1 MLRLRTELAALLG
14 GLLVAASASPVQAL
28 ERLALRVP
36 FLQTSITVNLGKA
49 RSADELIRS
58 SPDLLELQSASHGA
72 VLGVLQQ
79 LFFLPLPL
87 QTRGFLRGSTGQ
99 PLLEQALAAAT
110 HFVDLQGV
118 EIDTTGRMLTQ
129 ALNRAERQGSPHI
142 LGFLQ
147 ELPGE
152 EASLDLS
159 RVVDVANRLKANLE
173 QGVALVD
180 AGPSAT
186 VDPSLRATLSGRWSR
201 DVLQFSV
208 PHRTESLKL
217 IVLLPEQPNGRLV
230 VISHG
235 LWDEPESF
243 EGWAEVLAEHGYT
256 VLLPEHPGSD
266 YHQQQLMLAGD
277 RPPPGPEELRRRPLD
292 VIALIDAVQ
301 DRRILGS
308 RRLNTDAV
316 GVVGHSWGA
325 TTTLQLAGGVPTDRK
340 LSRRCR
346 DFNDPERNISWVLQ
360 CSWLSG
366 IQTAGL
372 VDHRVKAAVA
382 VSPPLRLLFEP
393 TGISSLSAKVLLVS
407 GDRDWVVPSGPEA
420 IRPMRETG
428 AARFGHR
435 LVLVGGADHF
445 SLRRG
450 RGHAR
455 PALVG
460 PMILSWL
467 NEQLAL
473 PDAAPF
479 SAVGWGDEQVPMV
492 DASAHL

>member
-36 FLQTSITVNLGKA
+36 FLQTSITVNLGQA

-58 SPDLLELQSASHGA
+58 STDLLELQSASHGA

-99 PLLEQALAAAT
+99 PLLEQALAAVT
-110 HFVDLQGV
+110 HFVDFQGV

-129 ALNRAERQGSPHI
+129 ALNRAERQGRTHI

-256 VLLPEHPGSD
+256 VPVPEHPGSD
-266 YHQQQLMLAGD
+266 YHRQ
-277 RPPPGPEELRRRPLD
+277 
-292 VIALIDAVQ
+292 
-301 DRRILGS
+301 
-308 RRLNTDAV
+308 
-316 GVVGHSWGA
+316 
-325 TTTLQLAGGVPTDRK
+325 
-340 LSRRCR
+340 
-346 DFNDPERNISWVLQ
+346 
-360 CSWLSG
+360 
-366 IQTAGL
+366 
-372 VDHRVKAAVA
+372 
-382 VSPPLRLLFEP
+382 
-393 TGISSLSAKVLLVS
+393 
-407 GDRDWVVPSGPEA
+407 
-420 IRPMRETG
+420 
-428 AARFGHR
+428 
-435 LVLVGGADHF
+435 
-445 SLRRG
+445 
-450 RGHAR
+450 
-455 PALVG
+455 
-460 PMILSWL
+460 
-467 NEQLAL
+467 
-473 PDAAPF
+473 
-479 SAVGWGDEQVPMV
+479 
-492 DASAHL
+492 